1 MPIQKQK
8 LLILQQIPLAE
19 TDEDHGLTLEQLA
32 QELARR
38 GVTAERKSLY
48 SDLETLRDC
57 GVDVVRVRREG
68 RTLYFVGE
76 RDFQLPELKLLVDA
90 VNYLMLG

>member
-8 LLILQQIPLAE
+8 LLILQQILLAE

-48 SDLETLRDC
+48 SEI
-57 GVDVVRVRREG
+57 G
-68 RTLYFVGE
+68 RAHV
-76 RDFQLPELKLLVDA
+76 
-90 VNYLMLG
+90 